1 MGRADC
7 YITYSFFVGA
17 SVPQEINNMNK
28 AILAIFAI
36 LAFVPDNIGAEDPFD
51 FKIVDENGD
60 GQLSLKE
67 IAAFLNKDEL
77 NEDEK
82 EYFDTLDTNGDGFLQ
97 PEEVLPETRA
107 FRSEEKED
115 TNDVKL
121 RQISINGTDRAWY
134 GKGTGHWNEGWN
146 CWNACNGPTGFGG
159 SGDCNWCGQCDGGP
173 CRCCK
178 WNEAPGHRVFDCKP
192 TSGGLFYHACVGRE

>member
-1 MGRADC
+1 
-7 YITYSFFVGA
+7 
-17 SVPQEINNMNK
+17 MNK
-28 AILAIFAI
+28 AILAIFTI
-36 LAFVPDNIGAEDPFD
+36 LAFLPDNIGAEDSFD

-77 NEDEK
+77 NEEEK

-115 TNDVKL
+115 TNGIFFIL
-121 RQISINGTDRAWY
+121 EHISIIHR
-134 GKGTGHWNEGWN
+134 
-146 CWNACNGPTGFGG
+146 G
-159 SGDCNWCGQCDGGP
+159 SRMLQI
-173 CRCCK
+173 
-178 WNEAPGHRVFDCKP
+178 
-192 TSGGLFYHACVGRE
+192 L

>member
-1 MGRADC
+1 
-7 YITYSFFVGA
+7 
-17 SVPQEINNMNK
+17 MNK

-77 NEDEK
+77 NEEEK

-115 TNDVKL
+115 TNGILFILKHISTIYRGSQDVTNFVIPRNPTIAKL
-121 RQISINGTDRAWY
+121 Y
-134 GKGTGHWNEGWN
+134 
-146 CWNACNGPTGFGG
+146 
-159 SGDCNWCGQCDGGP
+159 
-173 CRCCK
+173 
-178 WNEAPGHRVFDCKP
+178 
-192 TSGGLFYHACVGRE
+192 

>member
-77 NEDEK
+77 NEEEK
-82 EYFDTLDTNGDGFLQ
+82 EYFDNLDTNGDGFLQ
-97 PEEVLPETRA
+97 PEEVLPETR
-107 FRSEEKED
+107 EEKEYK
-115 TNDVKL
+115 NDVKL

-134 GKGTGHWNEGWN
+134 GKGTGHYNEGWN
-146 CWNACNGPTGFGG
+146 CWNACKSPFPGFVGG
-159 SGDCNWCGQCDGGP
+159 STGSADCSWCGQCDGGL
-173 CRCCK
+173 CRCCVYRST
-178 WNEAPGHRVFDCKP
+178 RVNDCKP

>member
-1 MGRADC
+1 
-7 YITYSFFVGA
+7 
-17 SVPQEINNMNK
+17 MNK

-51 FKIVDENGD
+51 FKIVDENAD

-77 NEDEK
+77 NEEEK
-82 EYFDTLDTNGDGFLQ
+82 EYFDNLDTNGDGFLQ

-115 TNDVKL
+115 TNGILFILKHISTIYRGSQDVTNFVIP
-121 RQISINGTDRAWY
+121 RN
-134 GKGTGHWNEGWN
+134 
-146 CWNACNGPTGFGG
+146 PTIVK
-159 SGDCNWCGQCDGGP
+159 S
-173 CRCCK
+173 
-178 WNEAPGHRVFDCKP
+178 
-192 TSGGLFYHACVGRE
+192 Y